1 MCGICGG
8 VTNSNLDIK
17 SMVQTI
23 KHRGPDFQGTY
34 IDNRVYLGHAR
45 LSILDLSIGANQPM
59 KSENSQ
65 YILVYNGEIYNFQS
79 IKKNLENLGHSF
91 KTHSDTEVVL
101 NGFMEWGIKLFEKL
115 NGMFA
120 FSIYDKQAQKIYIV
134 RDRFGI
140 KPLYYYFDKNHLLFG
155 SEIKAILASN
165 LISKELSYQ
174 GLYEYMHFSSTL
186 GESTFYNGIKKL
198 KSGYYIEY
206 DILNNSL
213 DTISYKLNYDI
224 TPSSHS
230 LDEAIYNIKDL
241 FEQSVKRQLIADVPI
256 GIFLSGGIDSTAITA
271 MASKHYKGK
280 LKTFSAGFD
289 FDKGFN
295 ELPNAKFV
303 SDKFSTEHYEF
314 HIKGDDT
321 IGVLEKVNHYFDQP
335 FADAANIP
343 LYLMSQ
349 ELKAKH
355 KVILQGDG
363 GDELFAGY
371 SQYFRVKNEK
381 SFRLFSHIITSL
393 SPLIPKSSK
402 YYRMLRSMYAMTQKN
417 RALIPARF
425 YSQEM
430 VTESSL
436 TLFKDEY
443 REKLSDIN
451 PFIRH
456 LELHSN
462 FKNMDL
468 LQELLYTDMNVIL
481 PDQYLEKVDRAT
493 MANSIEVRV
502 PFLDNDLAKYAMSLP
517 SKYKVKGK
525 EKKYLLKK
533 AFDGVVPNQILY
545 GKKRG
550 FGVPFSYWL
559 KSSMKDFMRDEISSS
574 DIYTQE
580 VSKMMDEHIS
590 GKRDHGFVLWKL
602 LNLSMWLNKNR
613 DIRV

>member
-34 IDNRVYLGHAR
+34 IDNSVYLGHAR

-241 FEQSVKRQLIADVPI
+241 FEQSVKRQLISDVPI

-349 ELKAKH
+349 ELKGKH

-613 DIRV
+613 DIKV

>member
-8 VTNSNLDIK
+8 VTDSNLDIK

-34 IDNRVYLGHAR
+34 RDNSVYLGHAR

-79 IKKNLENLGHSF
+79 IKKNLENLGHLF

-155 SEIKAILASN
+155 SEIKVILASN

-533 AFDGVVPNQILY
+533 AFDGVVPNNILY

>member
-34 IDNRVYLGHAR
+34 IDNSVYLGHAR

-241 FEQSVKRQLIADVPI
+241 FEQSVKRQLISDVPI

-533 AFDGVVPNQILY
+533 AFDGVVPNNILY

-613 DIRV
+613 DIKV

>member
-8 VTNSNLDIK
+8 VTDSNLDIEN
-17 SMVQTI
+17 MVQTI
-23 KHRGPDFQGTY
+23 QHRGPDFQGIY
-34 IDNRVYLGHAR
+34 RDNSVYLGHAR
-45 LSILDLSIGANQPM
+45 LSILDLSIEANQPM

-65 YILVYNGEIYNFQS
+65 YILIYNGEIYNFQS
-79 IKKNLENLGHSF
+79 IKNSLDNLGYSF
-91 KTHSDTEVVL
+91 KTHSDTEIIL
-101 NGFMEWGIKLFEKL
+101 NGFIEWGIELFEKL

-140 KPLYYYFDKNHLLFG
+140 KPLYYFFDNNNLVFA
-155 SEIKAILASN
+155 SEIKAILTSN

-206 DILNNSL
+206 DIISKSLNI
-213 DTISYKLNYDI
+213 TSYKLNYNII
-224 TPSSHS
+224 TSTHS
-230 LDEAIYNIKDL
+230 LDEAIFNIKDL

-295 ELPNAKFV
+295 ELPNAKFI
-303 SDKFSTEHYEF
+303 SEKFNTEHYEF

-321 IGVLEKVNHYFDQP
+321 IAVLEKVNYYFDQP

-349 ELKAKH
+349 ELKGKH

-381 SFRLFSHIITSL
+381 SFRLFSHIITSI
-393 SPLIPKSSK
+393 SPFIPKSSR

-436 TLFKDEY
+436 TLFKEEY
-443 REKLSDIN
+443 RDKLSNIN

-456 LELHSN
+456 LELHPN
-462 FKNMDL
+462 FKDMDL
-468 LQELLYTDMNVIL
+468 LQEMLYTDMNVIL

-525 EKKYLLKK
+525 EKKYLLKR
-533 AFDGVVPNQILY
+533 AFDGVVPNKILF

-559 KSSMKDFMRDEISSS
+559 NSSMKDFMRDEIDSSP
-574 DIYTQE
+574 IYTKE
-580 VSKMMDEHIS
+580 VSKLMDEHIS
-590 GKRDHGFVLWKL
+590 RKRDHGFILWKL

-613 DIRV
+613 DIVL

>member
-8 VTNSNLDIK
+8 VTDSNLDIK

-34 IDNRVYLGHAR
+34 IDNSVYLGHAR

-349 ELKAKH
+349 ELKGKH

-533 AFDGVVPNQILY
+533 AFDGVVPNNILY

-613 DIRV
+613 DIKV

>member
-213 DTISYKLNYDI
+213 NTISYKLNYDI

-349 ELKAKH
+349 ELKGKH

-533 AFDGVVPNQILY
+533 AFDGVVPHNILY

-613 DIRV
+613 DIKV

>member
-8 VTNSNLDIK
+8 VTDSNLDIK

-34 IDNRVYLGHAR
+34 IDNSVYLGHAR

-241 FEQSVKRQLIADVPI
+241 FEQSVKKQLIADVPI

-303 SDKFSTEHYEF
+303 SDRFNTEHYEF

-349 ELKAKH
+349 ELKGKH

-533 AFDGVVPNQILY
+533 AFDGVVPNNILY

-613 DIRV
+613 DIKV

>member
-8 VTNSNLDIK
+8 VTDSNLDIK

-34 IDNRVYLGHAR
+34 IDNSVYLGHAR

-79 IKKNLENLGHSF
+79 IKKNLENLGHLF

-155 SEIKAILASN
+155 SEIKVILASN

-533 AFDGVVPNQILY
+533 AFDGVVPNNILY